1 MNKSKNR
8 SFFTKLKNVERKYHL
23 DIFWCILKKFKKYY
37 FIAMV
42 IALLKSVTGYAAP
55 LINILIIDHGIGKKN
70 INLLLLA
77 VMLMIALY
85 VICEVIAYI
94 DTKFN
99 MFFRYKIELFVK
111 KKVISYCI
119 YNSFSENSSGEYET
133 LITSDSERVVSLS
146 LSLFSS
152 IALSLFNTITSLVVL
167 LKIQPLLSIPAVIM
181 QVVMVLIRL
190 KTSNIEEKNGSMAR
204 ESFVKLWS
212 VITELVNNI
221 RNIAILGAGRYAEKR
236 FENAMKNDY
245 NVRSRNNLFSTK
257 ICSFVSVGMS
267 ASTCILLA
275 LGGILVILEKMTVG
289 KLVTFNQYAGN
300 LSTPLLELFTIPTD
314 MSAELAS
321 LDRVAHIFN
330 YKYDKDIN
338 QLKHVSSIK
347 VDKLSFSY
355 GEKKILENVVAEFE
369 KGTKYYIRGKSGSG
383 KSTFINLISGRQSY
397 ESGEIFYDGISL
409 KDIDV
414 ESRMELISFVSQDAV
429 LFNDSIENNII
440 LDLEYNK
447 EKLEKVCKCC
457 RIYDDIINLPDSFST
472 MVSENGINFSGGQ
485 KSRLCL
491 ARALYQEKPIII
503 IDEVTAGLDSDTES
517 ELRDNLVNELSDKI
531 TLIITHSNNFVMLN
545 SVIYYL
551 NKNHLNVKENT

>member
-1 MNKSKNR
+1 M
-8 SFFTKLKNVERKYHL
+8 
-23 DIFWCILKKFKKYY
+23 
-37 FIAMV
+37 
-42 IALLKSVTGYAAP
+42 
-55 LINILIIDHGIGKKN
+55 
-70 INLLLLA
+70 
-77 VMLMIALY
+77 
-85 VICEVIAYI
+85 
-94 DTKFN
+94 
-99 MFFRYKIELFVK
+99 
-111 KKVISYCI
+111 
-119 YNSFSENSSGEYET
+119 
-133 LITSDSERVVSLS
+133 
-146 LSLFSS
+146 
-152 IALSLFNTITSLVVL
+152 
-167 LKIQPLLSIPAVIM
+167 
-181 QVVMVLIRL
+181 
-190 KTSNIEEKNGSMAR
+190 
-204 ESFVKLWS
+204 
-212 VITELVNNI
+212 
-221 RNIAILGAGRYAEKR
+221 
-236 FENAMKNDY
+236 
-245 NVRSRNNLFSTK
+245 
-257 ICSFVSVGMS
+257 
-267 ASTCILLA
+267 
-275 LGGILVILEKMTVG
+275 
-289 KLVTFNQYAGN
+289 
-300 LSTPLLELFTIPTD
+300 
-314 MSAELAS
+314 
-321 LDRVAHIFN
+321 
-330 YKYDKDIN
+330 
-338 QLKHVSSIK
+338 
-347 VDKLSFSY
+347 
-355 GEKKILENVVAEFE
+355 AEFE